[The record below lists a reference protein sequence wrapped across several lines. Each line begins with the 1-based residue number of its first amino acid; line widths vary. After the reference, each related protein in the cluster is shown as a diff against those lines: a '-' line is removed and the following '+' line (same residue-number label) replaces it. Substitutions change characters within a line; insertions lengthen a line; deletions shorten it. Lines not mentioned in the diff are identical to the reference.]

1 MLAVG
6 RSAASWSYSLQ
17 VAPSLTPGV
26 VVTPGVGSKGS
37 YVRLASGANLVNDV
51 YGIVLWFNAGFTSA
65 GIRDILAD
73 IGVDP
78 AGGTSYAQLNG
89 INNIFVPQASSAIMG
104 GRWFWFPLF
113 IKAGSSVGVCGQSNI
128 ATTFRCMA
136 RFYGRPTK
144 PENEIVGRYTETIG
158 VSGNGGTPFT
168 CAASGGVGTWTSLG
182 VTTRPLWYFQLCAGN
197 NVGTTTANMYFFD
210 LGFGDGT
217 VANTIEIIKNLPQFV
232 PGTTEAGGN
241 PLSCDGFWEVPA
253 GATLYVRGSYST
265 SSPPTTEAVAIGIG
279 G

>member
-1 MLAVG
+1 MLAVAKSG
-6 RSAASWSYSLQ
+6 FNWSYSLQ
-17 VAPSLTPGV
+17 VAPSTTPGV
-26 VVTPGVGSKGS
+26 AVTPGVGSKGS
-37 YVRLASGANLVNDV
+37 YVQLASGANLAQDS
-51 YGIVLWFNAGFTSA
+51 YGMILWFCAGNTST

-89 INNIFVPQASSAIMG
+89 LNNLFVPQASNAVDG

-136 RFYGRPTK
+136 RFYGQPTY
-144 PENEIVGRYTETIG
+144 PENIAVGRYTETIG

-168 CAASGGVGTWTSLG
+168 CANTGGVGTWTSIG
-182 VTTRPLWYFQLCAGN
+182 TTTRPLWYFNLCAGH
-197 NVGTTTANMYFFD
+197 NVGTTTAQMYFFD

-217 VANTIEIIKNLPQFV
+217 VANTVVIIQNLAQFN
-232 PGTTEAGGN
+232 PGTAEKSGN
-241 PLSCDGFWEVPA
+241 IPFGGFWEVPS
-253 GATLYVRGSYST
+253 GSTLYVRGSASGT
-265 SSPPTTEAVAIGIG
+265 AETTEACAVGVG

>member
-1 MLAVG
+1 
-6 RSAASWSYSLQ
+6 
-17 VAPSLTPGV
+17 
-26 VVTPGVGSKGS
+26 VGSKGS
-37 YVRLASGANLVNDV
+37 YVQLASGANLAQDV
-51 YGIVLWFNAGFTSA
+51 YGIFLWFNGGNTSA
-65 GIRDILAD
+65 TIRDILAD

-78 AGGTSYAQLNG
+78 AGGTAYAQLNG
-89 INNIFVPQASSAIMG
+89 INNIFVPQAVNACYG
-104 GRWFWFPLF
+104 GRMFWFPLF
-113 IKAGSSVGVCGQSNI
+113 VKAGSSIGVCGQSNI

-168 CAASGGVGTWTSLG
+168 CGSSGAVGDWTSIG
-182 VTTRPLWYFQLCAGN
+182 TTTRPLWYFQLCAGH
-197 NVGTTTANMYFFD
+197 NVSTVSQQISFFD

-217 VANTIEIIKNLPQFV
+217 VANTIIIIKNLVQWDPDNYEQS
-232 PGTTEAGGN
+232 GN

-253 GATLYVRGSYST
+253 GSTLYVRGSSST
-265 SSPPTTEAVAIGIG
+265 TAQGTEAVAVGIG